1 MTSSNSVE
9 SMYEIVYSPQFKKK
23 LKLCVK
29 RGLDMHKLQKVL
41 EILST
46 GAMLPAQ
53 YRQHKLNGIFAGC
66 WECHIQ
72 SDWLLLWK
80 QNDTELVLLLV
91 DTGTH
96 SDLFG

>member
-1 MTSSNSVE
+1 MNFSNNVE
-9 SMYEIVYSPQFKKK
+9 SMYDIVYSSQFKKK
-23 LKLCVK
+23 LKLCAK
-29 RGLDMHKLQKVL
+29 RGLDMHKLQHVL

-53 YRQHKLNGIFAGC
+53 YRQHKLSGNFAGC

-72 SDWLLLWK
+72 PDWLLLWQ

-96 SDLFG
+96 SDIFG